1 MKQIMDMSLIC
12 VIAFALLGSM
22 FYMLITYDKND
33 KIIQF
38 ASMLSKNQQKIYRN
52 ITQERMNLYLQ
63 GFVLGTIVA
72 IIYLKVIATNDQPVY
87 CIFVALVLGIAYI
100 HYTVMPK
107 STYMLNHID
116 NAEQAKAW
124 LEIYKIMKYRCHLGM
139 LLGIIALPFLCLL
152 LK

>member
-1 MKQIMDMSLIC
+1 
-12 VIAFALLGSM
+12 
-22 FYMLITYDKND
+22 
-33 KIIQF
+33 
-38 ASMLSKNQQKIYRN
+38 
-52 ITQERMNLYLQ
+52 
-63 GFVLGTIVA
+63 
-72 IIYLKVIATNDQPVY
+72 
-87 CIFVALVLGIAYI
+87 
-100 HYTVMPK
+100 MPK